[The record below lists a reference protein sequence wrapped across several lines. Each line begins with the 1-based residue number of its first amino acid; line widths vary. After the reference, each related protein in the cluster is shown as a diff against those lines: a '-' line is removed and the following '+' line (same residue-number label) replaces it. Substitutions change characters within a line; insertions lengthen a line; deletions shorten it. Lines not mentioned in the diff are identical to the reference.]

1 MGVTA
6 DRNVIVTNIDGTE
19 TVFTAKDKLRGQ
31 TILSFV
37 CDSPRCSARHEGK
50 ATFLTW
56 DEELA
61 QKDISNLPEG
71 FFRLIKIQ
79 PDPLNGEYNIFVC
92 SPTCAKDYL
101 VFSYVPPK
109 SPRQLLQEKSEEF
122 KVNAA
127 AVQAMEEANP
137 QMTLPFDQEPDSDAT
152 GYAE

>member
-37 CDSPRCSARHEGK
+37 CDSPRCASRHEGK
-50 ATFLTW
+50 ATFMTW

-61 QKDISNLPEG
+61 QRDISNLPES
-71 FFRLIKIQ
+71 FFRLIKVQ
-79 PDPLNGEYNIFVC
+79 PDPLNGDYNLFFCGPVC
-92 SPTCAKDYL
+92 VKDYL
-101 VFSYVPPK
+101 VYSHVPPK

-127 AVQAMEEANP
+127 AVQG
-137 QMTLPFDQEPDSDAT
+137 DGRS
-152 GYAE
+152 